1 MKRFHRS
8 ITAVFVSCYTIKDAM
23 LFSSSAKNIC
33 SCSFDAEYAEIK
45 RHAVLILSVLIYWSV
60 HCGSNKAVK
69 WCSATFGS
77 VPSRTQTP
85 CSAVKKDIYA
95 KMFFL
100 CKCNVSVVV
109 VFIPLHETCQN
120 ASTIFALCSPPSTQ
134 KCSQALFINI
144 DEICFGLVEDE
155 NTLYLIE
162 H

>member
-23 LFSSSAKNIC
+23 LFSSAAKNIC
-33 SCSFDAEYAEIK
+33 SCSFDADYAEIK

-95 KMFFL
+95 KMFFFYVNAMFL
-100 CKCNVSVVV
+100 LSLFLFLLMRLARMPVPFLLFVVHHQHKSVVR
-109 VFIPLHETCQN
+109 H
-120 ASTIFALCSPPSTQ
+120 SS
-134 KCSQALFINI
+134 
-144 DEICFGLVEDE
+144 
-155 NTLYLIE
+155 
-162 H
+162 